1 MESTTV
7 GPTETTPH
15 EVLLTTKQIEELEK
29 TGTTVIGKES
39 TTARP
44 TETTPHEVLLTT
56 KQIEELEITGTTVT
70 GKESTIAGPTE
81 TTPHEVL
88 LTTKQIEELETTGT
102 TVIGEES
109 TTARPTETTPHEVL
123 LTTKQIEELGTT
135 GTTVIGKE
143 STIAGPTET
152 TPHEVLLTTKQ
163 IEELETTGNT
173 VIGKESTTVRP
184 TETTPREV
192 LLTTKHIEELETT
205 GTTVIGEESTTARPT
220 ETTPHEVLLTTK
232 QIEELEKTGTTV
244 IGKELTTARPT
255 ETTPH
260 EVLLTTKQIEE
271 LETTGTTVIGEE
283 STTARPTETTPH
295 EVLLTTKQI
304 EELETIGTT
313 VIGKESTTVCPA
325 VATPRE
331 VLLTTKQIEELE
343 TIGTTVISKESTIA
357 GPTETTH
364 HEVLLTTKQIEE
376 LETTGTTVIG
386 EEPTTVGPNE
396 TIPHEVLLTTKQIE
410 ELEKTGATVI
420 GKESTTARPTETTSH
435 EVLLTTK
442 QIEELETTGTTVIG
456 KESTTVGPTETT
468 PREVLLTTKQIEE
481 LEKIDTTVIGK
492 ESTMTRPTE
501 TTPHEV
507 LLTTKQIEE
516 LETTGTTGIS
526 KESTIAGPTETT
538 PHEVHLTTKQIE
550 ELETTG
556 TTVIGKESTT
566 VGPTETTPHE
576 VPLTTKEIEELE
588 STGTT
593 VIGKESTMAGPT
605 ETTPHEVL
613 LTTKQIEELETTG
626 TTVIGKESTTVGP
639 TDTTPPEVLLTTRQI
654 GELETAGTTV
664 IGKQPT
670 PLVSSTTERY
680 EATGRPESPTS
691 IPMTVRSTMTS
702 GHEITE
708 VPTTE
713 GKELVYPITTTTER
727 FVTITPKYGEEVM
740 TTFGLPQKNVSV
752 ATESM
757 VSHIASTTSK
767 EMLTTTVTG
776 AITTTSTTSGTFG
789 TTSYGEVPTTGA
801 PVTEFSPTGFET
813 THPAVTLITTS
824 QREGPETTIAGT
836 TLTQTTS
843 YKIEQPTT
851 EEFGQEKS
859 TVTTEGF
866 PQTFT
871 PETTRYEVLLT
882 TKQLEELTTSGTV
895 VITKGSTP
903 HMSTTAKQYETTPYG
918 VSLATGITGSVSEES
933 TPMFSTTTSETST
946 GYTSTAKSLETT
958 STELEKATEPS
969 YQSTTPHEVVLTTKQ
984 VEELEKTGATIITKE
999 STTPLA
1005 FTEEST
1011 ATETISRSTAT
1022 TTSRPTTQMELTTS
1036 PTTTLAETRNLTQAT
1051 LSTIPGYTRAATAT
1065 GRSLETTSQVTTM
1078 LTTILT
1084 TTRPVTLVPSV
1095 ATENI
1100 VPIANITEKPLNLSG
1115 ICCQDSECPETDIC
1129 LGKQCVNVCKVGG
1142 MCAPNAICVAV
1153 NRSAV
1158 CSCPPRHF
1166 GDPRK
1171 KCIQAPPSERAP
1183 KPCKS
1188 DMDCLESEACYMSL
1202 CQDPCEFTDAC
1213 AKTAV
1218 CQAKMHRP
1226 ICTCPMG
1233 YEGNPA
1239 TNCFKSSTTSCS
1251 RNEDCPHD
1259 EACIDHAC
1267 QRPCDVR
1274 NPCAQHAV
1282 CINVNHG
1289 SDCSCEEGFQGN
1301 GYVGCTAVIDYKPIC
1316 QYNEDCPPNK
1326 LCDRLNRIC
1335 INPCFEDSCGENAE
1349 CIPKDH
1355 GIDCRCLPGHQGNP
1369 FVECLS
1375 VQGCRSDAECA
1386 SNEACLN
1393 GECASPCRCGT
1404 NAICEVN
1411 RHVATCKCPP
1421 GYQGDAHVSCQPPQ
1435 NPCDP
1440 NPCGLNALCE
1450 LDNGNPICFCPK
1462 GLTGNPFK
1470 NCIPEGDECK
1480 PNPCGPNSG
1489 CRVVGGN
1496 AVCFCLPEFEGT
1508 PPHVPC
1514 ALPQNPC
1521 DPSPCGPNTQCTILS
1536 NGFAKCT
1543 CLPGFLE
1550 SPNTIRGCVEA
1561 KNPCEPNP
1569 CGQGA
1574 ICDPLRE
1581 PVCVCPVG
1589 TVGNPFRS
1597 CSQPKV
1603 TPLCSPGPCGPNA
1616 DCYVSNN
1623 QEQCYCR
1630 SGYIGNPYSGCR
1642 LEPPTPC
1649 TPNPCGP
1656 GAQCVVTPDGNS
1668 MCQCPDGMGG
1678 DPTGPAGCHGYE
1690 CVVDENCPDHQAC
1703 IGYKCK
1709 DPCPGCCGIN
1719 ALCRVEQH
1727 HPICT
1732 CRPGFMGNPP
1742 VRCYPQP
1749 ERMPDHDP
1757 CLPSPC
1763 GENTVCQSIG
1773 GRAVCSCLPDFNG
1786 DPQTGCRPECT
1797 LNTECPLNKACVN
1810 RHCVDPCS
1818 LGNLCGLHATC
1829 QVRDHIATCLCP
1841 DGYMG
1846 DAFLQCIPT
1855 PTVSIP
1861 TYPNATIQPCLPSPC
1876 GEIECSIY
1884 GTQIAICDPCLGPGA
1899 SYNPQCR
1906 PECLINADCPFDKAC
1921 LGFSCTDPCPGSCG
1935 VNAECSVISHTPVC
1949 SCPTG
1954 LVGDPFQHCSV
1965 PLKPDHRVETCE
1977 TTRCGANAICKDHKN
1992 AISCICKKGYY
2003 GNPWIACRPECVVN
2017 PDCPLNKACIS
2028 NKCVDPCAGVCGV
2041 GAQCEVT
2048 NHIPICFCPPQTT
2061 GDPFITCYP
2070 HTSTELVPI
2079 SPNPCDPSPCGP
2091 FSRCLVSHQGFATCS
2106 CLPGYW
2112 GAPPACK
2119 PECIV
2124 SSECPQTQACINKKC
2139 VNPCAGTCGANALC
2153 TVINHNPICSCPPG
2167 QQGDPFSA
2175 CYTPEVPQLP
2185 KTPENPCVP
2194 TPCGP
2199 NSICQVKQGR
2209 PVCSCDKNYIGT
2221 PPYCRPECTLNQ
2233 ECPQNK
2239 ACIKEKCMD
2248 PCIELCGRNAKCNV
2262 INHQPFCACLEGFQ
2276 GDAFIGCSKIPKP
2289 LPAPD
2294 PCHPSPCGENAQ
2306 CSVSDGVA
2314 RCTCIPP
2321 YIGNPYVGGCRPEC
2335 TMNSECPS
2343 HLACLS
2349 QHCRDPCQGLCGI
2362 NAECS
2367 VVNHVPV
2374 CTCGRG
2380 LIGDP
2385 FTACRQAPPQPPSNP
2400 CEPSPCGPNSVCRVR
2415 NDQAICS
2422 CQIGYFGTPPL
2433 CRPECLVTSECSL
2446 DKACINQKCQ
2456 DPCPGTCGVAAR
2468 CQVNNHNPICSC
2480 PPNYVGDP
2488 FVQCTKQVKPP
2499 PPPVSPC
2506 VPSPCGV
2513 NSECKAAGNRAVC
2526 TCLPGMFGAPPNCR
2540 PECLIDQDCPL
2551 TLACLAN
2558 KCRDPCVG
2566 TCGFN
2571 AQCNVVNHR
2580 PICSCL
2586 GGFEGDPFTE
2596 CAPIRVIEEPRDPC
2610 HPSPCGSNAVCTER
2624 NGAGACACIEGY
2636 FGDPYSGCR
2645 PECVTN
2651 NDCPHDK
2658 ACLAMKCVDP
2668 CTGCCGVNAECRVI
2682 HHNPQCHCLPGFT
2695 GNALLFCREIE
2706 PIAVEIQPKPR
2717 PCSPSPCGP
2726 YSICR
2731 EVDDRAV
2738 CSCSPSYVGAP
2749 PNCRPECVVNSECP
2763 QNRACHNQKCIDPCP
2778 GTCGYNAL
2786 CRCVVHSPICS
2797 CPPGWTG
2804 DPFIGCVKEEKRP
2817 AIVHKPVNP
2826 CIPTPC
2832 GLFSECKVISDRPVC
2847 SCLPNYFGHPP
2858 NCRPECTVSSECP
2871 STRACVNQKCVDPC
2885 SGSCGANSECRAVSH
2900 TPVCYCS
2907 PGFTGDPF
2915 SGCYQLIIKEEPAH
2929 PCNPSPCGANAICKE
2944 QNGAGSCSC
2953 LPEYFGDPYSG
2964 CRPECV
2970 MNSDCSKDKSCVNN
2984 KCKDPCPGTCG
2995 INADCRVTNHVP
3007 TCSCLP
3013 GFTGDPLRACHEPPK
3028 ARKPEP
3034 ARNPC
3039 DPSPCGPNSQ
3049 CRVVGNTP
3057 ACSCLPNFVGHAP
3070 NCRPECV
3077 INAECP
3083 GNLACQREKCTD
3095 PCPGSCGTNTEC
3107 TVVSHRPVCS
3117 CRAGYTG
3124 DPFAGCSLVPIVQPT
3139 EAPPEPCNPSP
3150 CGANAICKERNGVG
3164 SCTCIPEY
3172 FGDPYT
3178 GCRPECVTNSDC
3190 PREKA
3195 CINNKCKDPCPGTCG
3210 INAECNVVN
3219 HSPSCSC
3226 LPGYTGNPLTSC
3238 RQPPPTPEPRGNP
3251 CVPSPC
3257 GPYSVCREV
3266 DGHAVCSC
3274 QANYIGTPPACR
3286 PECMVSS
3293 ECPQNRACINNKC
3306 KDPCPGT
3313 CGINARCQ
3321 VVNHNPICS
3330 CPQNYVGD
3338 PFVRCVVEEKKLEPT
3353 GDPCLPTPCGPNS
3366 QCKVVGNQAA
3376 CSCLPNFI
3384 GRPPNCRAEC
3394 TINAE
3399 CPGNLACQNEKC
3411 RDPCPGSCGS
3421 FTSCVVVKHAPV
3433 CRCVDGY
3440 TGDPF
3445 TGCSLI
3451 PPTAITELPPE
3462 PCNPSPCGAN
3472 AICKERNGAGACSCL
3487 PEYFGDPY
3495 TGCRPECVTN
3505 SECDRSR
3512 ACVNNKCVDPCP
3524 GTCGLNAEC
3533 RVINHAPSCTCI
3545 PGYTGDP
3552 ITACQLVV
3560 SPVVEEPPHPCQP
3573 SPCGPYSQCREVNG
3587 HAVCTCNVGYIGT
3600 PPACRPE
3607 CMVSS
3612 ECPQDKACVK
3622 QKCVDPCPGTCG
3634 LSANCKVVN
3643 HNPICSCSGGL
3654 TGDPFIRCV
3663 KIESPPPPKQIGNP
3677 CIPSPCGPNSQCRV
3691 VGSQPACSCLPN
3703 FIGRPP
3709 NCRPECINDSECPNN
3724 LACRNEK
3731 CTDPCPGSCGVNA
3744 QCTVVN
3750 HSPTC
3755 SCLPGYIGDPFNAC
3769 SLPPPSTERTPAS
3782 PCSPS
3787 PCGPNADCQ
3796 ERNGAGACLCRTGF
3810 MGDPYDQVKGCHREC
3825 ELHSDCKS
3833 NLACI
3838 SYKCVDPCPGTCGD
3852 LAECHVHNHIPN
3864 CVCPSGYTGD
3874 PFLACKLVPEQPRTP
3889 ENPCQPSPCGPN
3901 SQCRN
3906 VKDQAVCSC
3915 LPTYVGSPPNCRPE
3929 CIVSSECPA
3938 DRACINQ
3945 RCSDPCPNTCGLKA
3959 VCTTKNHNPICA
3971 CPPGFTGD
3979 PFTRCVPQPVEE
3991 PPTTERPPSC
4001 FPSPCGPN
4009 SQCKIVG
4016 NTPTCSCLPDHIGSP
4031 PNCRPECVLNSECGS
4046 QLACINQKCKDPCPG
4061 SCGVNA
4067 QCHIVNHLPIC
4078 TCIEGHTGDP
4088 FTQCNLIPPVT
4099 TPPPPT
4105 DPCNPSPCGPNA
4117 ECNNGICTCL
4127 PEYIGNPYESCRPE
4141 CVLSNECSRDKACIR
4156 NKCKDPCPGTCGQNA
4171 RCDVINHIPS
4181 CSCPDGFTGD
4191 PFTNCR
4197 VSEQPPP
4204 RTTNPCIPSPCGPN
4218 SQCKNINDHAVC
4230 SCLQGYQGAPPSCRP
4245 ECLVSAECPQ
4255 NRACVNQKCIDPCPG
4270 SCGVNARCEVRN
4282 HSPICSCPEGQ
4293 TGDPFQSCREIPK
4306 LPPAPP
4312 KKVDPC
4318 LPSPC
4323 GPNSICRR
4331 VGDQPSC
4338 TCLNGYIGNP
4348 PNCRPECVINPDCPS
4363 TEACINNKCK
4373 DPCPG
4378 SCGDNAECKVI
4389 THTVSCS
4396 CSPGYT
4402 GNPFIQC
4409 VIQEVKTNPCEPSPC
4424 GANAECTQ
4432 RNGAGA
4438 CRCIQDYMGNP
4449 YEGCR
4454 PECVLSSDCPTN
4466 KACMRNKCG
4475 DPCPGVCG
4483 KNAECAVINHV
4494 PTCTCLPGHV
4504 GDPFG
4509 RCVPALP
4516 PPTEKTAVDPC
4527 SPTPCGPYSQCRN
4540 VNDQAVCSCLPEYTG
4555 TPPNCKPE
4563 CVVSSECPQNRACHK
4578 FKCANPCAGTCGL
4591 GARCEVINHN
4601 PICSCPERMTGDP
4614 FTRCHEIPP
4623 PPTRTETR
4631 PIDPCRPS
4639 PCGPNSECRAVGD
4652 QPSCSCKA
4660 NFVGSPPNCRP
4671 ECVVNT
4677 DCSSSL
4683 ACITEK
4689 CRDPCPGS
4697 CGFNA
4702 ECRVQ
4707 NHIPV
4712 CTCQSG
4718 FTGDAF
4724 TECSRIPPPKPEA
4737 KPNPCDPSPCGQNA
4751 QCRDGICSC
4760 LPEYQGDPY
4769 QGCRPECTMNTDCS
4783 PTKACINLHCVDP
4796 CPGTCGQNALCDI
4809 VNHIPTCSCPQGHE
4823 GDPFTLCRP
4832 KRPEPPLNPCQ
4843 PSPCGPNSA
4852 CRVNNGVAVCSCLPG
4867 LVGSPPSCRPE
4878 CVVSAECALTQAC
4891 LNNKCVDPCPGTCGV
4906 AAKCQVVNHN
4916 PICSCDSGHT
4926 GDPFTRCYPIPK
4938 VSPPPTPADPCRPSP
4953 CGPNAACRVVKGSP
4967 ACSCLEPYVGAPP
4980 NCRPECTISP
4990 ECPPTKACLNQR
5002 CRDPCPGSC
5011 GQNALCTVIN
5021 HGAVCSCSPGHTG
5034 DPFRGCIPTPAPP
5047 PPKPTPREPCSPS
5060 PCGANAICRVENQVA
5075 VCQCLPEYRGNP
5087 YESCRPECLSNSE
5100 CPGDRAC
5107 IRNKCQ
5113 DPCPGTCGINAE
5125 CLTRNHVPV
5134 CTCLRGYQGDAFR
5147 VCSRVIEEPPR
5158 DPCNPSPCGINTVCR
5173 TSGKTAVCECLPGFQ
5188 GNPSAGGC
5196 RPECT
5201 ISADCPRDRAC
5212 VNTKC
5217 VDPCPGTCGF
5227 NALCNVINHSPVCSC
5242 PPPLAGDPFTLCKE
5256 EKIIPKD
5263 PCNPSPCNPNGQCR
5277 VVNGQAVCIY
5287 PECII
5292 NQDCPRD
5299 KACYSQKCR
5308 DPCRDACG
5316 LNALCQVVNHRVVC
5330 SCPQGYVGT
5339 PEVQCR
5345 LQPKEEPKPKV
5356 ECTSDSDCTN
5366 DKACINTQCRNPC
5379 STSSCGQNAECRPQ
5393 LHRAVCTCRDGFTG
5407 NAQRF
5412 CQEIGCRSDS
5422 ECPPTQACINKECT
5436 DPCSFTS
5443 CGLNALC
5450 RADSNHRARC
5460 YCPDN
5465 FRGDP
5470 LVRCERPECTK
5481 DDDCPYNLAC
5491 RHEKCENPCNCG
5503 LGAICNVFNHR
5514 PQCSCPSGYIGNPL
5528 QSCKQKPAELEPEC
5542 RMDADCPSK
5551 KACFGG
5557 VCKNPCLET
5566 KPCGRNAECIVVDS
5580 LPLRTMSCMCL
5591 PGYIGDA
5598 DTECRLA
5605 PHEEPGCKS
5614 NSDCGPTET
5623 CLNRI
5628 CVNPCVIGHPCDTTA
5643 LCTAQD
5649 HKATCR
5655 CPPGLIGD
5663 PFVRCYE
5670 QPKTKVE
5677 CTSDLQCSNDKSCIN
5692 QRCQDHV
5699 LCPIHVVQTLNAKL
5713 ASIDR
5718 HVCVQAVGWET
5729 HKLFATSPSVSQTPT
5744 AHTTNPA

>member
-2596 CAPIRVIEEPRDPC
+2596 CAPIR
-2610 HPSPCGSNAVCTER
+2610 A
-2624 NGAGACACIEGY
+2624 
-2636 FGDPYSGCR
+2636 
-2645 PECVTN
+2645 
-2651 NDCPHDK
+2651 
-2658 ACLAMKCVDP
+2658 
-2668 CTGCCGVNAECRVI
+2668 
-2682 HHNPQCHCLPGFT
+2682 
-2695 GNALLFCREIE
+2695 
-2706 PIAVEIQPKPR
+2706 
-2717 PCSPSPCGP
+2717 
-2726 YSICR
+2726 
-2731 EVDDRAV
+2731 
-2738 CSCSPSYVGAP
+2738 
-2749 PNCRPECVVNSECP
+2749 
-2763 QNRACHNQKCIDPCP
+2763 
-2778 GTCGYNAL
+2778 
-2786 CRCVVHSPICS
+2786 
-2797 CPPGWTG
+2797 
-2804 DPFIGCVKEEKRP
+2804 
-2817 AIVHKPVNP
+2817 
-2826 CIPTPC
+2826 
-2832 GLFSECKVISDRPVC
+2832 
-2847 SCLPNYFGHPP
+2847 
-2858 NCRPECTVSSECP
+2858 
-2871 STRACVNQKCVDPC
+2871 
-2885 SGSCGANSECRAVSH
+2885 
-2900 TPVCYCS
+2900 
-2907 PGFTGDPF
+2907 
-2915 SGCYQLIIKEEPAH
+2915 
-2929 PCNPSPCGANAICKE
+2929 
-2944 QNGAGSCSC
+2944 
-2953 LPEYFGDPYSG
+2953 
-2964 CRPECV
+2964 
-2970 MNSDCSKDKSCVNN
+2970 
-2984 KCKDPCPGTCG
+2984 
-2995 INADCRVTNHVP
+2995 
-3007 TCSCLP
+3007 
-3013 GFTGDPLRACHEPPK
+3013 
-3028 ARKPEP
+3028 
-3034 ARNPC
+3034 
-3039 DPSPCGPNSQ
+3039 
-3049 CRVVGNTP
+3049 
-3057 ACSCLPNFVGHAP
+3057 
-3070 NCRPECV
+3070 
-3077 INAECP
+3077 
-3083 GNLACQREKCTD
+3083 
-3095 PCPGSCGTNTEC
+3095 
-3107 TVVSHRPVCS
+3107 
-3117 CRAGYTG
+3117 
-3124 DPFAGCSLVPIVQPT
+3124 
-3139 EAPPEPCNPSP
+3139 
-3150 CGANAICKERNGVG
+3150 
-3164 SCTCIPEY
+3164 
-3172 FGDPYT
+3172 
-3178 GCRPECVTNSDC
+3178 
-3190 PREKA
+3190 
-3195 CINNKCKDPCPGTCG
+3195 
-3210 INAECNVVN
+3210 
-3219 HSPSCSC
+3219 
-3226 LPGYTGNPLTSC
+3226 
-3238 RQPPPTPEPRGNP
+3238 
-3251 CVPSPC
+3251 
-3257 GPYSVCREV
+3257 
-3266 DGHAVCSC
+3266 
-3274 QANYIGTPPACR
+3274 
-3286 PECMVSS
+3286 
-3293 ECPQNRACINNKC
+3293 
-3306 KDPCPGT
+3306 
-3313 CGINARCQ
+3313 
-3321 VVNHNPICS
+3321 
-3330 CPQNYVGD
+3330 
-3338 PFVRCVVEEKKLEPT
+3338 
-3353 GDPCLPTPCGPNS
+3353 
-3366 QCKVVGNQAA
+3366 
-3376 CSCLPNFI
+3376 
-3384 GRPPNCRAEC
+3384 
-3394 TINAE
+3394 
-3399 CPGNLACQNEKC
+3399 
-3411 RDPCPGSCGS
+3411 
-3421 FTSCVVVKHAPV
+3421 
-3433 CRCVDGY
+3433 
-3440 TGDPF
+3440 
-3445 TGCSLI
+3445 
-3451 PPTAITELPPE
+3451 
-3462 PCNPSPCGAN
+3462 
-3472 AICKERNGAGACSCL
+3472 
-3487 PEYFGDPY
+3487 
-3495 TGCRPECVTN
+3495 
-3505 SECDRSR
+3505 
-3512 ACVNNKCVDPCP
+3512 
-3524 GTCGLNAEC
+3524 
-3533 RVINHAPSCTCI
+3533 
-3545 PGYTGDP
+3545 
-3552 ITACQLVV
+3552 
-3560 SPVVEEPPHPCQP
+3560 
-3573 SPCGPYSQCREVNG
+3573 
-3587 HAVCTCNVGYIGT
+3587 
-3600 PPACRPE
+3600 
-3607 CMVSS
+3607 
-3612 ECPQDKACVK
+3612 
-3622 QKCVDPCPGTCG
+3622 
-3634 LSANCKVVN
+3634 
-3643 HNPICSCSGGL
+3643 
-3654 TGDPFIRCV
+3654 
-3663 KIESPPPPKQIGNP
+3663 
-3677 CIPSPCGPNSQCRV
+3677 
-3691 VGSQPACSCLPN
+3691 
-3703 FIGRPP
+3703 
-3709 NCRPECINDSECPNN
+3709 
-3724 LACRNEK
+3724 
-3731 CTDPCPGSCGVNA
+3731 
-3744 QCTVVN
+3744 
-3750 HSPTC
+3750 
-3755 SCLPGYIGDPFNAC
+3755 
-3769 SLPPPSTERTPAS
+3769 TERTPAS